1 MVVPQSSP
9 PLRRL
14 PASFCVGIL
23 LAGNLVAQA
32 PVRLAQDTP
41 FLREPGGLR
50 LVTLVAGTRV
60 TPGRSSGEFVE
71 VKLSGWV
78 FTKST
83 RPDKRDGFDI
93 SVNENGGENLRDA
106 PDGNLLGRASE
117 GALFSRVSARG
128 GWTQIRRAG
137 WVARSA
143 VQARARAAAPAV
155 KPAPAPGADQRPARD
170 SAVPAARPAP
180 EPPAARRGSLGKG
193 VALSSGPDGATLAV
207 LSAPAEVTLTDADRN
222 WVKVTVEAWVR
233 ASEVSDAVSP
243 KPAIS
248 AAMLRDNPERYVG
261 ELVEWRVQFLA
272 HQHADELRPEMPLG
286 HPYLLTRGPLPE
298 SGFVYVLV
306 SKEQAEQLQGLKP
319 LDEIAITATV
329 RAARTKYLATPVVEL
344 VRLGGG
350 K

>member
-1 MVVPQSSP
+1 
-9 PLRRL
+9 
-14 PASFCVGIL
+14 VGAAL
-23 LAGNLVAQA
+23 VGNLVAQA
-32 PVRLAQDTP
+32 PVRLALDTP

-60 TPGRSSGEFVE
+60 VPGRSSGQHVE
-71 VKLSGWV
+71 VALQGWI

-93 SVNENGGENLRDA
+93 SVNETGGENLRDA
-106 PDGNLLGRASE
+106 PDGNLLGRAVE
-117 GALFSRVSARG
+117 GALFSRVSSRG

-143 VQARARAAAPAV
+143 VQARAPAAPAV
-155 KPAPAPGADQRPARD
+155 VKPVPVPAAEQRPARD

-180 EPPAARRGSLGKG
+180 DPPAERRGTLGKG
-193 VALSSGPDGATLAV
+193 AALSTGPDGATIAV
-207 LSAPAEVTLTDADRN
+207 LSAPTEVTLTGADRG
-222 WVKVTVEAWVR
+222 WVKVTVEGWVR

-243 KPAIS
+243 KPAIT

-261 ELVEWRVQFLA
+261 QSVEWRVQFLA

-319 LDEIAITATV
+319 LDEIAIRATV
-329 RAARTKYLATPVVEL
+329 RAARTRYLATPVVEL